1 MRKKQGRREEGMKT
15 FRKLIIWQKSIA
27 FVTRIYKS
35 AIEFPKEELYGLTSQ
50 IKRSAVS
57 VPSNI
62 AEGYGRKS
70 NKEFI
75 RFLRIAM
82 GSLFEIQ
89 TQLEIA
95 KNLNFIDEEVYLDLY
110 EDSREIERMLSSLID
125 KLSAKE

>member
-1 MRKKQGRREEGMKT
+1 
-15 FRKLIIWQKSIA
+15 
-27 FVTRIYKS
+27 V
-35 AIEFPKEELYGLTSQ
+35 P
-50 IKRSAVS
+50 KRSAVS

-62 AEGYGRKS
+62 AEGYGRNA

-82 GSLFEIQ
+82 GSLFRIQ

-95 KNLNFIDEEVYLDLY
+95 KNLNFFDKEVYLDMY

-125 KLSAKE
+125 KLSVKE